1 MSLAAAAAVAACG
14 AAASSPLAAAAAV
27 AASAGATVGFSAVVD
42 GVVAGDSD
50 TSVMI
55 SQGLEGQTILSG
67 IFSQDLKKIF
77 DDPRFLRKYLIV
89 LIDNFLCISDKEDG
103 SKPILS
109 GALSNVKKVS

>member
-67 IFSQDLKKIF
+67 IFSQDLEKII
-77 DDPRFLRKYLIV
+77 DDPRF
-89 LIDNFLCISDKEDG
+89 
-103 SKPILS
+103 
-109 GALSNVKKVS
+109 